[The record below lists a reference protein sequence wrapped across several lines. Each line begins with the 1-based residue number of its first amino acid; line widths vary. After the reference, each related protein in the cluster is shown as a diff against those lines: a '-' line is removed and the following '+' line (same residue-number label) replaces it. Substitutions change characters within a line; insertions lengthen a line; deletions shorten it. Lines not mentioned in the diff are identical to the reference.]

1 MSDQKNERETD
12 TSTLQRRDLLR
23 GAAALVAGGIAL
35 AATTPA
41 AAQTEEEA
49 LAVDAEFFPGFR
61 TEKVQ
66 TSGAVIHSVIGGSGP
81 PILLLHGA
89 PQSRVSWAA
98 VARELARDH
107 TVVVTD
113 LRGYGDSGKIAGSED
128 HNEYSKRT
136 MALDQVEVMRHF
148 GFERFSVF
156 GHDRG
161 ARVTHRMAL
170 DHPQAVERAAVLD
183 IIPTHYLFS
192 RVDKAFAESAYHWF
206 FFARPTPFP
215 EIVIS
220 NSLDLFVGRGDPTLG
235 AEYRRVFRIPGTLH
249 AMCEDYR
256 AAGSID
262 FAHDEASLSTK
273 VACPLLVLW
282 GENGSVAGRY
292 DALAIWGERAARVT
306 GRQMPGGPFVPGVA
320 PGGDSRGA
328 PRVPVGLTT
337 AMEQKKLIYPLFST
351 PVYVNNV
358 GDFPRPDI
366 KGLEYATGTLPLLD
380 LRRQTS
386 PASPGVQSTFT
397 TS

>member
-1 MSDQKNERETD
+1 MNDFADEPVAET
-12 TSTLQRRDLLR
+12 SNLHRRDLLR
-23 GAAALVAGGIAL
+23 GAAALVAGGVAL
-35 AATTPA
+35 AAAKPV
-41 AAQTEEEA
+41 AAQTDQDA
-49 LAVDAEFFPGFR
+49 LAVDAKFFPGFK

-66 TSGAVIHSVIGGSGP
+66 TSGAVIHSVVGGSGP
-81 PILLLHGA
+81 PVLLLHGA

-98 VARELARDH
+98 VARELARDY

-113 LRGYGDSGKIAGSED
+113 LRGYGDSGKVAGSDD

-136 MALDQVEVMRHF
+136 MALDQVEVMSHL

-170 DHPQAVERAAVLD
+170 DHPRAVERAAVLD

-206 FFARPTPFP
+206 FFARPAPFP
-215 EIVIS
+215 ELVIA
-220 NSLDLFVGRGDPTLG
+220 NSLELFVGRGDPTLG

-262 FAHDEASLSTK
+262 FAHDEASLGTK

-282 GENGSVAGRY
+282 GESGSVAGRY
-292 DALAIWGERAARVT
+292 DALAIWAEKAAQVS
-306 GRQMPGGPFVPGVA
+306 GREMPGGHSFQESHPVETVA
-320 PGGDSRGA
+320 
-328 PRVPVGLTT
+328 
-337 AMEQKKLIYPLFST
+337 E
-351 PVYVNNV
+351 
-358 GDFPRPDI
+358 
-366 KGLEYATGTLPLLD
+366 
-380 LRRQTS
+380 LRAFLS
-386 PASPGVQSTFT
+386 
-397 TS
+397 

>member
-1 MSDQKNERETD
+1 MHETKD
-12 TSTLQRRDLLR
+12 EPPTDHVLQRRELLR
-23 GAAALVAGGIAL
+23 GAAALVAGSAAL
-35 AATTPA
+35 AATRTA
-41 AAQTEEEA
+41 AAQTDEEA

-61 TEKVQ
+61 TEKVR
-66 TSGAVIHSVIGGSGP
+66 TSDAVIHAVIGGSGP
-81 PILLLHGA
+81 PVLLLHGA

-98 VARELARDH
+98 VARELARDY

-113 LRGYGDSGKIAGSED
+113 LRGYGDSDKIAGDEE
-128 HNEYSKRT
+128 HNLYSKRT
-136 MALDQVEVMRHF
+136 MAIDQVEVMRHF

-170 DHPQAVERAAVLD
+170 DHADKIERAAVLD

-256 AAGSID
+256 AGGSID
-262 FAHDEASLSTK
+262 FEHDGADLDKK
-273 VACPLLVLW
+273 VQCPLLVLW
-282 GENGSVAGRY
+282 GERGSVAGRY
-292 DALAIWGERAARVT
+292 DALAIWGERAARVS
-306 GRQMPGGPFVPGVA
+306 GKQMPGGHSFHESHPEE
-320 PGGDSRGA
+320 
-328 PRVPVGLTT
+328 TT
-337 AMEQKKLIYPLFST
+337 AE
-351 PVYVNNV
+351 
-358 GDFPRPDI
+358 
-366 KGLEYATGTLPLLD
+366 
-380 LRRQTS
+380 LRAFLS
-386 PASPGVQSTFT
+386 GSAA
-397 TS
+397 